1 MRAENSTQRQGLTQN
16 RQRQGLTQN
25 KQMQDVSTFEKTPEV
40 DDIIGFQ
47 ELFQDMQDSIYDLTG
62 GSSQSNE
69 VMLGFSQGW
78 FGR

>member
-1 MRAENSTQRQGLTQN
+1 
-16 RQRQGLTQN
+16 
-25 KQMQDVSTFEKTPEV
+25 MQDVSTFEKTPEV